1 MSLIRNVSPIY
12 SSKALSISILS
23 RYYTHLFHSD
33 NDIANMPLTNLTN
46 RCLGKGGH
54 DATFHGDSVP
64 PAACIKSNTGSLADN
79 DRDISHQLEGHQEQL
94 RLTKTTVVKEQPI
107 VDTSTV
113 EMQDSQNANI
123 KGVATYAVSVSVED
137 FTALTFFLYNMLLVC
152 HTRSP
157 AANLKKEGLEVR
169 ENFEDLE
176 HLRAFGGNA
185 LSRTSTA
192 STDSSFE
199 DFEERTTIPSLVQS
213 PAKGCTR
220 LLLYKDIR
228 LGLGENWAIR
238 EGSLVVC
245 LQPTYTI
252 LERGERQSDEFEL
265 FYGDIFVVC
274 RMYADMWALCGKIS
288 FQLPIE
294 ASEDNG
300 EVDRTPKGFENLGF
314 LPLCSV
320 TLAANFGA
328 FNRRHSDY
336 KNRYPKSNIF
346 PGGGLR
352 VTPFKR
358 THSLHAS
365 QGIFQKSK
373 PEIRLPNLVFELS
386 NNFSVV
392 TKGRAYLPLK
402 SETVPPPNHTESNEK
417 TRGPTKFKKLWSLL
431 FGSSDS
437 SIPSELTA
445 NKELLN

>member
-1 MSLIRNVSPIY
+1 
-12 SSKALSISILS
+12 
-23 RYYTHLFHSD
+23 
-33 NDIANMPLTNLTN
+33 
-46 RCLGKGGH
+46 
-54 DATFHGDSVP
+54 
-64 PAACIKSNTGSLADN
+64 
-79 DRDISHQLEGHQEQL
+79 
-94 RLTKTTVVKEQPI
+94 
-107 VDTSTV
+107 
-113 EMQDSQNANI
+113 
-123 KGVATYAVSVSVED
+123 
-137 FTALTFFLYNMLLVC
+137 MLLVC

-157 AANLKKEGLEVR
+157 AANLKKQGPEVR
-169 ENFEDLE
+169 ENFKDLE
-176 HLRAFGGNA
+176 HLRAFGGSA

-245 LQPTYTI
+245 LQPAYTI
-252 LERGERQSDEFEL
+252 LEHGERQSDEFEL

-294 ASEDNG
+294 ASEESG

-328 FNRRHSDY
+328 FSRRHSDY

-365 QGIFQKSK
+365 QEIFQKSK
-373 PEIRLPNLVFELS
+373 PEIQLPNLVFELS

-392 TKGRAYLPLK
+392 TRGRAYLPLK
-402 SETVPPPNHTESNEK
+402 SETVPPPNHTESNGK

-431 FGSSDS
+431 FGISDS
-437 SIPSELTA
+437 SILSELTA